1 MSAKDMGLKIT
12 ILKFEIRKI
21 IQNIEE
27 RGVERGVV
35 LSLLE
40 MLLLEKRKSLIESSQ
55 IRLLDANKSDIVSSV
70 LPLTDSKQG
79 TDRIKSNT
87 KAKKV
92 KKVSPVNV
100 QTIETDGQYI
110 RRMELEA
117 LDLLLIHLPTC

>member
-1 MSAKDMGLKIT
+1 MGLKIT

-21 IQNIEE
+21 IQNIED

-40 MLLLEKRKSLIESSQ
+40 KLLLEKRKSLIESSQ
-55 IRLLDANKSDIVSSV
+55 TKLLDANKSDIVKSE
-70 LPLTDSKQG
+70 LPRSDTKQG
-79 TDRIKSNT
+79 DRTKSKT

-92 KKVSPVNV
+92 KDSSPANV
-100 QTIETDGQYI
+100 QLIETDGQYI

-117 LDLLLIHLPTC
+117 LDLLLIHVPTC

>member
-79 TDRIKSNT
+79 TDRTKSNT